1 MPSESVRQV
10 SQMGIGSKGWEPLL
24 QPPTLG
30 DHLSSRISDLI
41 EQGEFGDEGR
51 LPSELA
57 LADRFGVSRPVVR
70 EALSRLRS
78 RGVVVSRKGSG
89 SYFRKSPASG
99 PAPIDA
105 PAFWPIDS
113 LAAVRKCF
121 EFRTGVESEAAFFAA
136 QNHAPET
143 LEAIR
148 QALERMEAAATDGA
162 VATRADLEFH
172 LAVARASGNE
182 YFEAV
187 LQSMRTPIEFAIN
200 LARSLTLTRPLEHLR
215 MVQAEHVVLLKAIEA
230 RDRDAARAAMRKHIE
245 NTCKRVFE
253 GPGAGTRTTAFEGGR
268 SGLRGMGGNR
278 TGA

>member
-1 MPSESVRQV
+1 MASEFVRQI
-10 SQMGIGSKGWEPLL
+10 SRMGIGGKGWEPLL
-24 QPPTLG
+24 QPPRLG

-99 PAPIDA
+99 PASLGA
-105 PAFWPIDS
+105 PGFWPIDS

-215 MVQAEHVVLLKAIEA
+215 IVQTEHVVLFQAIEA
-230 RDRDAARAAMRKHIE
+230 RDRDAARAAMRRHIE

-253 GPGAGTRTTAFEGGR
+253 GPGGGTRTTEFEGVGR
-268 SGLRGMGGNR
+268 V
-278 TGA
+278 